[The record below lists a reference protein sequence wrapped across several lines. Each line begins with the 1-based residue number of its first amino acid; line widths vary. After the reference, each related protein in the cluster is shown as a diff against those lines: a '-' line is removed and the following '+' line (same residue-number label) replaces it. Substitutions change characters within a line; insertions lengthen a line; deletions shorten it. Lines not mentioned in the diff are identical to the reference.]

1 MASLLKLVPS
11 SQVVYG
17 SDYPYVAMDTQATA
31 LTQLG
36 LEAKVLQEIQHLNAE
51 RLLKRP

>member
-1 MASLLKLVPS
+1 
-11 SQVVYG
+11 VVYG
-17 SDYPYVAMDTQATA
+17 SDYPYVPMDTQATA

-36 LEAKVLQEIQHLNAE
+36 LEPKVLKEIQHLNAE